1 MNVYLLFDTSFVG
14 WFVFPVSKSRLNV
27 SVGVNR
33 SCAIHYCTSKLVRF
47 PRVFFTL
54 LQETIIRLVSCAVSV
69 FAQVIANI
77 TIPIKTNVDYVI
89 RFFNAIFSNISV
101 I

>member
-1 MNVYLLFDTSFVG
+1 MFICCLILALFG

-54 LQETIIRLVSCAVSV
+54 LQETIIRLVSCTVSV

-89 RFFNAIFSNISV
+89 
-101 I
+101 